1 MKRKEDDPQAHFTV
15 KEFSFMNFIVYK
27 MSRLLKLYMTPSLS
41 FILWFLRRQ
50 IIEIPPTILQ
60 NCRPTGT
67 TPLHPT
73 IPAYKEKAV
82 PPLCTYKPL
91 TSLLL
96 TLIKKPLSL
105 SLWPFKFQTFPNI
118 FPSFITSSRP

>member
-1 MKRKEDDPQAHFTV
+1 MKHKEEDPQAHFII

-82 PPLCTYKPL
+82 PPLCTYQTL

-105 SLWPFKFQTFPNI
+105 SLWAFKFQKFPNI
-118 FPSFITSSRP
+118 FPFFITSSRP